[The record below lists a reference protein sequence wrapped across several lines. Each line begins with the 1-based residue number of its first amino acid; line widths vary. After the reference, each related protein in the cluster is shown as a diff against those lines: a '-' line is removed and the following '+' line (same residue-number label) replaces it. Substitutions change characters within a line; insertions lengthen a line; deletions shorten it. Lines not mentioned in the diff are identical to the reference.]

1 MPTYAYSSSIHQV
14 GREIGQWSP
23 SSTALQQTHL
33 LVTTYRRY
41 PTTCVPSSKDGQEQ
55 HFHCNT
61 KVHVQIP
68 KSIRPN
74 TNQPAKY
81 ACMHAYIHI
90 FMCLQ
95 CLFIIVYLTSY
106 LTSKYQVL
114 TKSYHT
120 IYLDFVF
127 LFSSSF
133 FLFCSS
139 PLSFDQ
145 IRWTIETPSSINA
158 TRKEGGKEKRKW
170 KKNLVR
176 YAGRHSSL
184 SLALAPFR
192 SSYISKQVSRYLM

>member
-1 MPTYAYSSSIHQV
+1 
-14 GREIGQWSP
+14 
-23 SSTALQQTHL
+23 
-33 LVTTYRRY
+33 
-41 PTTCVPSSKDGQEQ
+41 
-55 HFHCNT
+55 
-61 KVHVQIP
+61 
-68 KSIRPN
+68 
-74 TNQPAKY
+74 
-81 ACMHAYIHI
+81 MHAYIHI

-145 IRWTIETPSSINA
+145 IR
-158 TRKEGGKEKRKW
+158 
-170 KKNLVR
+170 
-176 YAGRHSSL
+176 
-184 SLALAPFR
+184 
-192 SSYISKQVSRYLM
+192 